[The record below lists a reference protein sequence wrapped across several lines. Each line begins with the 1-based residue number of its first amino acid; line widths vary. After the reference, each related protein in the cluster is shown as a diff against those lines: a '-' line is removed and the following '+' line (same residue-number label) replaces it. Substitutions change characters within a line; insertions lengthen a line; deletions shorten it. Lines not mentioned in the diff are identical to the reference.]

1 MITRSLSSV
10 AEAPARAATVGHV
23 GEVSD
28 NDAASFQV
36 VRPRLFG
43 IAYRV
48 LRSPSEADDVVQ
60 DAWIRWQGTDR
71 GKIRDPAAF
80 LATMTARLA
89 FTVGQSARVRR
100 EISSGP
106 LQADAV
112 DLGDDPSRV
121 AEQGEALELALLALL
136 EKLSAT
142 EQAAYVLREA
152 FDYPH
157 RRIAE
162 VLGLSEANARQLVTR
177 ARGHLRGER
186 RRRVS
191 TAEHRRLLDT
201 FVAAAQTGD
210 LASLER
216 LLVGEIVEEGSR
228 ERLAA

>member
-1 MITRSLSSV
+1 MITRSLRSV
-10 AEAPARAATVGHV
+10 AEAPATIGRLRD
-23 GEVSD
+23 VSD
-28 NDAASFQV
+28 ADTASFQT

-48 LRSPSEADDVVQ
+48 LRSASEADDVVQ

-71 GKIRDPAAF
+71 GTIRDPAAF

-89 FTVGQSARVRR
+89 LTVGQSARVRR

-121 AEQGEALELALLALL
+121 AEQSEALERALLALL
-136 EKLSAT
+136 ERLSAT
-142 EQAAYVLREA
+142 ERAAYVLREA

-162 VLGLSEANARQLVTR
+162 MLGLSEANARQLVTR
-177 ARGHLRGER
+177 ARGRLGGER
-186 RRRVS
+186 RRRVDA
-191 TAEHRRLLDT
+191 AEHRRLVDT

-216 LLVGEIVEEGSR
+216 LLAEEIAEPGQ
-228 ERLAA
+228 RLAA

>member
-1 MITRSLSSV
+1 M
-10 AEAPARAATVGHV
+10 AEAPARAVTVDRV
-23 GEVSD
+23 SEVSET
-28 NDAASFQV
+28 DAASFQI

-48 LRSPSEADDVVQ
+48 LRSSSEADDVVQ

-71 GKIRDPAAF
+71 GQVRDPAAF
-80 LATMTARLA
+80 LVTMTARLA
-89 FTVGQSARVRR
+89 LTVGQSAHARH

-136 EKLSAT
+136 EKLTAT
-142 EQAAYVLREA
+142 ERAAYVLREA

-157 RRIAE
+157 RRTAE
-162 VLGLSEANARQLVTR
+162 VLGLSETNARQLVTR

-186 RRRVS
+186 RRRVGA
-191 TAEHRRLLDT
+191 AEHRCLLET
-201 FVAAAQTGD
+201 FVAAARTGD

-216 LLVGEIVEEGSR
+216 LLAAEIAEDGSR
-228 ERLAA
+228 GRLAA

>member
-1 MITRSLSSV
+1 MITRSLRPV
-10 AEAPARAATVGHV
+10 TEAPG
-23 GEVSD
+23 VSET
-28 NDAASFQV
+28 DAASFQI

-48 LRSPSEADDVVQ
+48 LRSASEADDVLQ

-80 LATMTARLA
+80 LVTMTARLA
-89 FTVGQSARVRR
+89 LTVGQSARARR

-106 LQADAV
+106 LRADAV

-121 AEQGEALELALLALL
+121 AEQGEALELALHTLL

-142 EQAAYVLREA
+142 ERAAYVLREA

-162 VLGLSEANARQLVTR
+162 VLGLSEVNARQTVTR
-177 ARGHLRGER
+177 AREHLRAER
-186 RRRVS
+186 RRPVGATEQRC
-191 TAEHRRLLDT
+191 LLDT

-216 LLVGEIVEEGSR
+216 LLVSEIAEEGSR
-228 ERLAA
+228 GRLAA